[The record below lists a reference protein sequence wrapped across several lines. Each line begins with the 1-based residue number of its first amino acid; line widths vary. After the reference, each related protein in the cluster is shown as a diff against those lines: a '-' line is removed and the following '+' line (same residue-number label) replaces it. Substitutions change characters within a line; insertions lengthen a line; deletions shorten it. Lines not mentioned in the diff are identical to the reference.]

1 MPKPRDYHLK
11 KRELEA
17 IVTAIRHDQRPEV
30 RQRCTT
36 INLLHL
42 GHKPEEIAEMQ
53 GVSVP
58 SIYNWINRWRKGG
71 IEGLATQPRSGRP
84 PLADESYAVAVE
96 ETLAKEPGELGYGFR
111 IWTVDRLRAHLE
123 KQTGISLSESSF
135 RELLKRKGYR
145 YRRPKQDLGHLQD
158 KKAKVQAGKLLE
170 ELKKRS
176 SETISSSSLW
186 TKRP

>member
-17 IVTAIRHDQRPEV
+17 IVNAIRHDPRPEV

-36 INLLHL
+36 IHLLHL
-42 GHKPEEIAEMQ
+42 GHKVEKIAEMQ
-53 GVSVP
+53 SVSVP
-58 SIYNWINRWRKGG
+58 SVYNWIKCWRRGG
-71 IEGLATQPRSGRP
+71 IEALATKPRSGRP
-84 PLADESYAVAVE
+84 RLADEAYALALE
-96 ETLAKEPGELGYGFR
+96 ETLGRDPGEFGYGFR

-123 KQTGISLSESSF
+123 KKTGIGLSESSF
-135 RELLKRKGYR
+135 RQLLKRKGYR
-145 YRRPKQDLGHLQD
+145 YRRPKADLGHLQD
-158 KKAKVQAGKLLE
+158 KKAKAQARELLE

-186 TKRP
+186 TKPP

>member
-11 KRELEA
+11 KRELKA
-17 IVTAIRHDQRPEV
+17 IVTAIRHDPRAEV
-30 RQRCTT
+30 RQRCTS
-36 INLLHL
+36 IHLLHL
-42 GHKPEEIAEMQ
+42 GHKPEQIAEMQ
-53 GVSVP
+53 SVSVP
-58 SIYNWINRWRKGG
+58 SIYNWINRWRRGG
-71 IEGLATQPRSGRP
+71 LEGLATQPRSGRP
-84 PLADESYAVAVE
+84 PKADEEYALVLE
-96 ETLAKEPGELGYGFR
+96 EILAKEPAELGYRFR

-123 KQTGISLSESSF
+123 KKTGIGLSESSF

-145 YRRPKQDLGHLQD
+145 YRRPKLDLGHLQD
-158 KKAKVQAGKLLE
+158 KQAKAQAEKLLE